1 MRKIAIRKICY
12 NHQQE
17 IDHLISKLLF
27 NYDKRLSSKNFK
39 GYVTDT
45 YRGRAYIREAQFTV
59 PLWASKQ
66 GSDYFTYYTA
76 HEMSHIISWRKN
88 HENGAHDRAFYEVFK
103 KLCPCNCQ
111 KYELSY
117 KKRAGISYGVPE
129 K

>member
-45 YRGRAYIREAQFTV
+45 YRGRAYIREAQNLFYI
-59 PLWASKQ
+59 LW
-66 GSDYFTYYTA
+66 
-76 HEMSHIISWRKN
+76 II
-88 HENGAHDRAFYEVFK
+88 
-103 KLCPCNCQ
+103 
-111 KYELSY
+111 
-117 KKRAGISYGVPE
+117 
-129 K
+129 

>member
-45 YRGRAYIREAQFTV
+45 CRGRAHVAEGQFTV
-59 PLWASKQ
+59 PLWAYKR
-66 GSDYFTYYTA
+66 GNDYFTYYVA
-76 HEMSHIISWRKN
+76 HEMSHIIAWRKN
-88 HENGAHDRAFYEVFK
+88 HKCVAHGKHFYDVFK
-103 KLCPCNCQ
+103 QLCPISCQ
-111 KYELSY
+111 KYELGY
-117 KKRAGISYGVPE
+117 KKRAGVSYGVYG